1 MLFIYMLY
9 TSVEHSTVFW
19 PMLQLEF
26 MQIYLLWK
34 SSLYVHLR
42 SHRVRQSKC
51 QKLWLLKEPRTGL
64 GCSLQCQQDVS
75 YWLKHKV
82 NEINGHC
89 SPKKAK
95 KQCRFF
101 FFFFCQEATTC
112 ETFWI
117 PHYQYSH
124 KKHSLLVSLL
134 PSILSS
140 KLSTS
145 KCWKN
150 NIYN

>member
-34 SSLYVHLR
+34 PSLYVHLR

-101 FFFFCQEATTC
+101 FFFFLPRSNNLWDILDSTLSIFTYKAQSTGQFAT
-112 ETFWI
+112 FYFVI
-117 PHYQYSH
+117 KIIHF
-124 KKHSLLVSLL
+124 
-134 PSILSS
+134 
-140 KLSTS
+140 
-145 KCWKN
+145 
-150 NIYN
+150 